1 MGSSSE
7 MRDRLQNHRK
17 PSVSSKY
24 YERYDYL
31 MKRREIISYWEKNY
45 SLYKN
50 LCGHLVRTDHAYLG

>member
-1 MGSSSE
+1 